1 MSVKVLDGIMGL
13 AVGDAFGVPYEFMAR
28 EKVKKIISKEMTG
41 AGVHNQPV
49 GTWSDDTSLTLCL
62 LDNLDRKPDYYKIM
76 HSFARWYETGEYTAN
91 GRCFDI
97 GSTTRY
103 AIRRYESGIV
113 PLKCGSR
120 SISNNGN
127 GSLMRILP
135 IIYYFDKYKTF
146 RLCASDLNIIHKM
159 SALTHAHPISFIACD
174 IYVYLGILLLNG
186 HVLDTA
192 CEEAAE
198 SVIGYYYSQGIYNEL
213 LKEFAVIGCLRE
225 YKEDDIKSSGYV
237 VDSLIAAIWS
247 LINSK
252 SYEDS
257 IWNAVMLGNDTDT
270 VAAIAGGLAGI
281 YYGYEKIPDRWIRD
295 LRNKEYIVSICQK
308 WENK

>member
-76 HSFARWYETGEYTAN
+76 RSFARWYETGEYTAN

-113 PLKCGSR
+113 PL
-120 SISNNGN
+120 
-127 GSLMRILP
+127 
-135 IIYYFDKYKTF
+135 
-146 RLCASDLNIIHKM
+146 
-159 SALTHAHPISFIACD
+159 
-174 IYVYLGILLLNG
+174 
-186 HVLDTA
+186 
-192 CEEAAE
+192 
-198 SVIGYYYSQGIYNEL
+198 
-213 LKEFAVIGCLRE
+213 
-225 YKEDDIKSSGYV
+225 
-237 VDSLIAAIWS
+237 
-247 LINSK
+247 
-252 SYEDS
+252 
-257 IWNAVMLGNDTDT
+257 
-270 VAAIAGGLAGI
+270 
-281 YYGYEKIPDRWIRD
+281 
-295 LRNKEYIVSICQK
+295 
-308 WENK
+308 

>member
-28 EKVKKIISKEMTG
+28 EKVKKIISKEMIGTG
-41 AGVHNQPV
+41 AHDQPV

-76 HSFARWYETGEYTAN
+76 RSFAAWYEMGAYTAN
-91 GRCFDI
+91 GNCFDI
-97 GSTTRY
+97 GNTIRY
-103 AIRRYESGIV
+103 AIKRYESGIM

-120 SISNNGN
+120 NISNNGN

-135 IIYYFDKYKTF
+135 MIYYFNKYGDF
-146 RLCASDLNIIHKM
+146 QLNASNLNIIHKI
-159 SALTHAHPISFIACD
+159 SALTHAHPLSFIACD

-186 HVLDTA
+186 HILEKA
-192 CEEAAE
+192 YEEAAE
-198 SVIGYYYSQGIYNEL
+198 RVIEYHYSKGIYSEW
-213 LKEFAVIGCLRE
+213 LKEFSVIKYLRE
-225 YKEDDIKSSGYV
+225 YGENDIKSSGYV

-247 LINSK
+247 LINSE
-252 SYEDS
+252 SYEDC
-257 IWNAVMLGNDTDT
+257 IWNAVRLGNDTDT

-281 YYGYEKIPDRWIRD
+281 YYGYEMIPDRWIRD
-295 LRNKEYIVSICQK
+295 LKNKESILSICQK
-308 WENK
+308 WDNR